1 MDKRNKAIGTRSL
14 PFELREINEEK
25 RTVTLSFSSEEP
37 YTRFGETEILDHS
50 NGAVDLTRLNEIG
63 CVLFNHNRDIVLG
76 KVLKAWIEDNRG
88 VAEIRFDED
97 EKSNEIY
104 EKVKNKTLRGTS
116 VGYRIKSIEN
126 VAANSVSAD
135 KRFAGPCYIARKWE
149 PFEISIVSV
158 PADPTV
164 GVSRDFEVAFNA
176 GFSCAEAQIK
186 INKNKCSL

>member
-1 MDKRNKAIGTRSL
+1 MDKRNKAIGRRSL

-50 NGAVDLTRLNEIG
+50 DGAVDLTRLNEIG

-135 KRFAGPCYIARKWE
+135 KRFAGPCYIARQWE

-164 GVSRDFEVAFNA
+164 GVSRDFEVAFDA
-176 GFSCAEAQIK
+176 GFSKE
-186 INKNKCSL
+186 LVVGEF